1 MIKKYKKPF
10 NMAFLLVFL
19 LVNLFIN
26 FIHCEKKVRSSHF
39 CPACQFQNSTLATNQ
54 INSFQLPQLALL
66 EILKSFE
73 SFQYNQIYFVHPA
86 SRSPP
91 FV

>member
-1 MIKKYKKPF
+1 
-10 NMAFLLVFL
+10 MAFLLVFL
-19 LVNLFIN
+19 LANLFIN
-26 FIHCEKKVRSSHF
+26 FIHCEKKVRSDHF

-54 INSFQLPQLALL
+54 INFFQLPQLALL

-73 SFQYNQIYFVHPA
+73 SFPYIQIFFIHPS

-91 FV
+91 LI

>member
-1 MIKKYKKPF
+1 
-10 NMAFLLVFL
+10 MAFLLVFL

-54 INSFQLPQLALL
+54 INFFQLPQLALL
-66 EILKSFE
+66 DMLKSFE
-73 SFQYNQIYFVHPA
+73 SFPYNQIYFVHPA

-91 FV
+91 LV

>member
-1 MIKKYKKPF
+1 MVKKYKKLF
-10 NMAFLLVFL
+10 NIAFLLVFL

-26 FIHCEKKVRSSHF
+26 FFHCEKNVRSDHY

-54 INSFQLPQLALL
+54 INFFHLPQLALL

-73 SFQYNQIYFVHPA
+73 SFQYNQIFFVHPA

-91 FV
+91 LV

>member
-1 MIKKYKKPF
+1 
-10 NMAFLLVFL
+10 MAFLVIFL
-19 LVNLFIN
+19 FVSLFIN
-26 FIHCEKKVRSSHF
+26 FFHCEKKVRSSHF

-54 INSFQLPQLALL
+54 INFFQLPQLALL

-73 SFQYNQIYFVHPA
+73 SFQYNQIYFVPPA

-91 FV
+91 LV